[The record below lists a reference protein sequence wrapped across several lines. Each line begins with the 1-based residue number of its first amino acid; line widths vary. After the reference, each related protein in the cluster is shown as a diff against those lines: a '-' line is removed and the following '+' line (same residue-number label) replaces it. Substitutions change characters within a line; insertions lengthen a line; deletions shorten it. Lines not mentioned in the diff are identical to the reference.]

1 MEFITRDYNSI
12 VLNGGKGTITK
23 TSSEIRLQNESNYYL
38 QIPSK
43 VANYFPRY
51 ISYSEETEYSLE
63 LEYLPFEN
71 LGNLWLNSK
80 LDDTL
85 WSNVCKYLE
94 QAISVFGDIPYRHE
108 NPSLLREKMF
118 VDKTEKEYR
127 SLVTN
132 FSFFSKLDSFDH
144 VIVNSKKFKNFKT
157 LWKQFLKQ
165 YVLEEC
171 CGDNC
176 LSFMHGDL
184 CFSNILCGYD
194 EAKNVVLKF
203 IDPRGSFGE
212 EGCLGDVYYDLAKLM
227 HSVDGKYEC
236 FIYDKFDLST
246 DTPDSFSLSFNTELK
261 EISPLFSKYLYAN
274 HDETKIKVIQGLIF
288 IGMCA
293 RHYDSHER
301 QVAMYLTGLRIL
313 NECEELINA

>member
-12 VLNGGKGTITK
+12 TLNGVKGTITK
-23 TSSEIRLQNESNYYL
+23 TSSEKRLQNESNYYFK
-38 QIPSK
+38 IPSK
-43 VANYFPRY
+43 VAHYFPRY
-51 ISYSEETEYSLE
+51 ISYSEEKNYSLE

-71 LGNLWLNSK
+71 LGKLWLSSK

-85 WSNVCKYLE
+85 WSNVCKYL
-94 QAISVFGDIPYRHE
+94 QKAISVFGDIPYGHE
-108 NPSLLREKMF
+108 NPRLLREKMF
-118 VDKTEKEYR
+118 VDKTEKEYL

-132 FSFFSKLDSFDH
+132 FSFFSKLESFDY
-144 VIVNSKKFKNFKT
+144 VTINLKKYKNFNT

-165 YVLEEC
+165 YILGEY
-171 CGDNC
+171 CGNNS

-194 EAKNVVLKF
+194 KDKNVVLKF

-212 EGCLGDVYYDLAKLM
+212 DGCMGDIYYDLAKLM

-236 FIYDKFDLST
+236 FIYDKFDLITHSPET
-246 DTPDSFSLSFNTELK
+246 FSLSFNAELK
-261 EISPLFSKYLYAN
+261 DLSPLFSEYLYTN
-274 HDETKIKVIQGLIF
+274 HDKVKIKVIQGLIF

-293 RHYDSHER
+293 RHYDSYER